1 MREMQQG
8 TFDIA
13 HAVSI
18 LNCVHALILITIS
31 SIMCCQWR
39 GGKREPYKIMARV
52 YEQRMVA
59 YEEGLTAAS
68 GGNINSTY
76 HNSQVN
82 DADESLHW
90 MCPCGSGIPFPKSR
104 CGKCHRWRDG
114 KRKGGWTIK
123 AFKTA
128 EEDDS
133 GIDWAQ
139 DWTCCDEVIPAKKR
153 RCGKCNKWRG
163 GKRIAKDAVVL
174 SALVDPA
181 LNVSLPPLEPMDNKT
196 ALDFPPVQQTENTCN
211 IDQVKMEAMI

>member
-1 MREMQQG
+1 MFR
-8 TFDIA
+8 
-13 HAVSI
+13 
-18 LNCVHALILITIS
+18 
-31 SIMCCQWR
+31 QWR

-52 YEQRMVA
+52 YEQRMA
-59 YEEGLTAAS
+59 DYEERLTAAS
-68 GGNINSTY
+68 GGNINTTDD
-76 HNSQVN
+76 NSQVD

-90 MCPCGSGIPFPKSR
+90 TCPCGSVIPFPKSR

-163 GKRIAKDAVVL
+163 GKRIAKDTLVL
-174 SALVDPA
+174 PAPVESAL
-181 LNVSLPPLEPMDNKT
+181 NMSLPPLEPMDNKT
-196 ALDFPPVQQTENTCN
+196 TLGFPPVEQTE
-211 IDQVKMEAMI
+211 QVDRQAMI